1 MADSLSELEALGE
14 AEAEA
19 EVVVLAGVLEAGVEL
34 APVAVAV
41 AERVPLPTM
50 LN

>member
-1 MADSLSELEALGE
+1 VADSLSELEALGE
-14 AEAEA
+14 AEAE
-19 EVVVLAGVLEAGVEL
+19 VVVLAGALEAGVEL